1 MAHSIEEQ
9 RLDQSDNA
17 SFNHEKPSEVTE
29 DESHFPTGTRLLVIV
44 ISILFAMF
52 LVALVWIIKVL
63 VLANK
68 LTKSPGSHYY
78 RHGSPPHRQ
87 PIQCPRRY
95 QLVRQRLPPD

>member
-52 LVALVWIIKVL
+52 LVALV
-63 VLANK
+63 
-68 LTKSPGSHYY
+68 
-78 RHGSPPHRQ
+78 
-87 PIQCPRRY
+87 
-95 QLVRQRLPPD
+95 